1 MTQFDLLKERRFLPF
16 FVTQFLGAFND
27 NIFKNALVILV
38 TFSYAQSLG
47 LDANVLVNAAAGLF
61 ILPFFL
67 FSATAGQFADKYEKS
82 TLIQRI
88 KLAEIAIMVLGSI
101 GLLLGNL
108 YILLGVLFLMG
119 TQSSFFGPAKYAI
132 LPQHLHPN
140 ELVGGNALVEM
151 GTFLAILLGTIAG
164 GLLAGSG
171 RLGVY
176 AACVTVIGIALLGW
190 RSARSIP
197 KAEAVDPALRINWN
211 VLTETVNILRN
222 TYRNRTVFL
231 SVIAISWFW
240 FYGSLFL
247 TQMPN
252 YAKHVLHGDESV
264 VTLLLATFSIGI
276 GVGSLACER
285 LAHKRIE
292 LGLVPFGA
300 IGLSVFA
307 FDLAFAHPAASSAA
321 VLSAGEFLRISGSL
335 RVLFDLGLIAL
346 FGGFFIVPLYALV
359 QSRSEPGYRSRVIA
373 GNNILNALGMVI
385 AALMAATLL
394 GAGLTIPQLFLVMS
408 FMNVAVAFYVFS
420 RVPEFTVRLIIWLLM
435 HSVYRLQEER
445 LECIP
450 EQGAAVVVC
459 NHVSFVDALVIMAAT
474 PRPVRFVMDHR
485 IFNTPVLHYVF
496 KHGGAI
502 PIAGGHDDP
511 TVLRQAYDQIA
522 AALEQG
528 ELVGLFPEGKITH
541 DGNMNEFKPG
551 IEKIIAR
558 TPVPVVPLALCNL
571 WGSFFSRH
579 GGRAM
584 WGLPR
589 RLWSKVAL
597 VAAPPVPSAQV
608 AAADLRRR
616 VLELRGDRR

>member
-1 MTQFDLLKERRFLPF
+1 MSQFELLRKRRFLPF

-27 NIFKNALVILV
+27 NVFKNVLVILV

-47 LDANVLVNAAAGLF
+47 LDPNVLVNAAAGLF

-82 TLIQRI
+82 TLIRRI
-88 KLAEIAIMVLGSI
+88 KLAEIGIMIIGAA

-108 YILLGVLFLMG
+108 YMLLGVLFLMG

-132 LPQHLHPN
+132 LPQHLRPN

-151 GTFLAILLGTIAG
+151 GTFLAILLGTIGG
-164 GLLAGSG
+164 GLLAGGKQS
-171 RLGVY
+171 GVY
-176 AACVTVIGIALLGW
+176 AACLIVIGVAVLGW
-190 RSARSIP
+190 QSARSIP
-197 KAEAVDPALRINWN
+197 RAEAVDPTLRINWN
-211 VLTETVNILRN
+211 VLTETVRILRN

-252 YAKHVLHGDESV
+252 YAKYVLHGDESV

-276 GVGSLACER
+276 GVGSLACEK

-307 FDLAFAHPAASSAA
+307 FDLSFVQPSVVPTTA
-321 VLSAGEFLRISGSL
+321 LSAGEFLRAAASL
-335 RVLFDLGLIAL
+335 RVLLDLGLIAL

-359 QSRSEPGYRSRVIA
+359 QSRSDPGYRSRVIA

-385 AALMAATLL
+385 AALMAAAALS
-394 GAGLTIPQLFLVMS
+394 AGLSIPQLFLVVS
-408 FMNVAVAFYVFS
+408 FMNVAVAFYVFT

-435 HSVYRLQEER
+435 HSFYRLTEER
-445 LECIP
+445 LQRVP
-450 EQGAAVVVC
+450 EQGGAVLVC
-459 NHVSFVDALVIMAAT
+459 NHVSFVDALVVMAAMA
-474 PRPVRFVMDHR
+474 RPVRFVMDHR
-485 IFNTPVLHYVF
+485 IYNMPVLHYVF

-502 PIAGGHDDP
+502 PIAGGRDDP
-511 TVLRQAYDQIA
+511 VVLRQAYDQIA

-541 DGNMNEFKPG
+541 DGNMNAFKPG

-558 TPVPVVPLALCNL
+558 TPVPVVPLALRNL
-571 WGSFFSRH
+571 WGSFFSRY

-589 RLWSKVAL
+589 RLWSEVTVVAGEP
-597 VAAPPVPSAQV
+597 VAPAEVSV
-608 AAADLRRR
+608 ARLEQR
-616 VLELRGDRR
+616 VTELRGAQL